1 MLRIEVLERVPK
13 RHPDVTKGDAVY
25 AWKNAIAC
33 APAIEQNPN
42 RYYAIGPDSKGRLI
56 ELVGVIKSDG
66 SVLIIHGQTPPQ
78 QSIKKRLNLLR
89 RKGNKHG

>member
-33 APAIEQNPN
+33 A
-42 RYYAIGPDSKGRLI
+42 
-56 ELVGVIKSDG
+56 
-66 SVLIIHGQTPPQ
+66 
-78 QSIKKRLNLLR
+78 LLR
-89 RKGNKHG
+89 SKTSKRN